1 MKSNDS
7 DGGKGKGI
15 DHMGNRIIEKAK
27 KGEPSIGTFTQLK
40 SSVVIDA
47 LAYTGL
53 DYLVIDMEHAPL
65 GTDEADELI
74 AMTNARGMSPVV
86 RVNTIERSAVLKA
99 LDSGAHALIV
109 PNIKTL
115 EEAKQ
120 LVEWGKF
127 APLGERGY
135 CPTRDVAWGAGPQFQ
150 GGMTAYM
157 EHCND
162 NTLIVPQCETR
173 QCVEIVDEIASLEG
187 IDGLFIGPMDLSIN
201 LGVPGD
207 FDSPLFR
214 DAVEKTVAAC
224 KKAGKLCLGFAG
236 NPALAKQYIENGF
249 DSIAYGLD
257 VMMMQGAY
265 AAAIAEIK

>member
-1 MKSNDS
+1 MN
-7 DGGKGKGI
+7 
-15 DHMGNRIIEKAK
+15 NRLIQKAK
-27 KGEPSIGTFTQLK
+27 NGEPSIGTFTQLK

-74 AMTNARGMSPVV
+74 AMTASRGMSPVV
-86 RVNTIERSAVLKA
+86 RVNTIERSAILKA
-99 LDSGAHALIV
+99 LDSGAHALII
-109 PNIKTL
+109 PNIKTI
-115 EEAKQ
+115 EEANN

-127 APLGERGY
+127 APLGERGF
-135 CPTRDVAWGAGPQFQ
+135 CPTRDVAWGAGPQFED
-150 GGMTAYM
+150 GMIGYM
-157 EHCND
+157 KYSNE
-162 NTLIVPQCETR
+162 NTLLVPQCETKE
-173 QCVEIVDEIASLEG
+173 CVGIVDEVAAIEG

-207 FDSPLFR
+207 FDSPVFKE
-214 DAVEKTVAAC
+214 AVKKTVSAC

-236 NPALAKQYIENGF
+236 NPELAKQYIDNGY

-265 AAAIAEIK
+265 TSALAEIK